1 MPGAILSSSV
11 RRSSD
16 KSRSGGT
23 YFFLFGFGAVR
34 LLPEADF
41 AAAEGLVLDLALLDC
56 GFDVDFEADFAGVE
70 ALAAVLGFA
79 ALAGAL
85 EADAAFAG
93 AAGVLV
99 VAALFV
105 GDATLLAVDAVF
117 AGTVVLAGTVALAG
131 TDTLAGTVALTDTD
145 TFAPTSVL
153 TGFATSLGAG
163 GFAGFFFGGSC
174 NSAKR
179 SMTSSIDCS
188 ESA

>member
-1 MPGAILSSSV
+1 M
-11 RRSSD
+11 
-16 KSRSGGT
+16 
-23 YFFLFGFGAVR
+23 
-34 LLPEADF
+34 LPEADF
-41 AAAEGLVLDLALLDC
+41 AAAEGLVLDLALLAC
-56 GFDVDFEADFAGVE
+56 GFDVVFEADFAGVE

-79 ALAGAL
+79 ALEGAL
-85 EADAAFAG
+85 ESDAAFAG

-99 VAALFV
+99 VAVLFV

-117 AGTVVLAGTVALAG
+117 AGTVALAATVALPTTVALAG
-131 TDTLAGTVALTDTD
+131 ID

-188 ESA
+188 ESAWSINRGMNLGSVARQRRR